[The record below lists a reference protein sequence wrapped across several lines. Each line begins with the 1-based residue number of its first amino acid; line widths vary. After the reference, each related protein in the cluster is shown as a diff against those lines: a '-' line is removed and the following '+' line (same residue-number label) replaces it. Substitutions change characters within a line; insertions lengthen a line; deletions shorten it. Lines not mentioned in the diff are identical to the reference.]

1 MKSTILSLLALSLAP
16 LASAGDYAGGKDFVA
31 SSGGKDVVDS
41 AKQVCACTESC
52 LTYDFFDVQYLYS
65 DYDGLD
71 TGHGVGLNLS
81 KSLIGQLYLTAT
93 AEWSDTGIW
102 GVDADSW
109 GLTAGLGYY
118 MPVNDRL
125 HLNLEAGGLY
135 SNFDSDEYSDDKWGG
150 YVGPGFRYCVTDNV
164 ELFGNAYWV
173 LCEGGENT
181 WDFNAGVIY
190 DLTDTVGLKFSGV
203 VDEHGDYSLLAGVR
217 LYY

>member
-150 YVGPGFRYCVTDNV
+150 YVGPGFRYCLSPGM
-164 ELFGNAYWV
+164 ELFANVYYV
-173 LCEGGENT
+173 LFEGGEDLFETNVGIVANIT
-181 WDFNAGVIY
+181 ETVAYKVAGLLSEDDQSVMA
-190 DLTDTVGLKFSGV
+190 GLRF
-203 VDEHGDYSLLAGVR
+203 
-217 LYY
+217 YY